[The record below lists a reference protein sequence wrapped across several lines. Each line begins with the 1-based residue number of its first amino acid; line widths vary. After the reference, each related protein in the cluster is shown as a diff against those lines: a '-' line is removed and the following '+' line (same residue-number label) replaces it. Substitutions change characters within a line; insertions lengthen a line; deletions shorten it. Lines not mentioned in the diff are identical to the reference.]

1 MENNDSVLPELAGG
15 LAAYKVL
22 DKYKY
27 LSTLYSTL
35 PGSSNLQRQYERSG
49 LSIDRYGQTVAS
61 SLTSQI
67 MALEEASPLHILRTF
82 QLSNLLQPFIK
93 NPALDQEVHLTGETI
108 RGQQLFYEN
117 LLIESNKEQYR
128 KTKRLLQAEDLKRG
142 FIFRNNKLYG
152 INAQGAINLSDVVL
166 DDARL
171 VLANHKNGQIVSQN
185 HVLRKYAEGIG
196 ANINMKNA
204 IDNPLMVMGSNSK
217 AKTLLDQLNS
227 YLKVGTEI
235 GYKTLDNPVKGFE
248 DIVTGLGGNLYG
260 LDNTRFWNKAK
271 AIANVQLGTGG
282 VYNLGHMDSIS
293 RMSKNLALK
302 GGGIYLGY
310 QLADSAV
317 RTLAS
322 PGNDFDSGI
331 MSGLGGLYA
340 KARIGFAKVW
350 SDKFQNYKE
359 AQEQAAPG
367 STNLLTLLGMPLGGA
382 LIGAQTG
389 YFSRIGT
396 AAIKGQEASAMKYS
410 AESYSKFLGLFNI
423 HKPTTIMQRNAIIGG
438 IIGAATVLPFLPGAL
453 IGASSKELEDRYSGK
468 KEEAVR
474 ANRWWGMGGN
484 SIHGDNTKYFQQNWF
499 ARAKSQAKTK
509 ALYGDDATEKS
520 VNPFLH
526 LFSYIRDPYRKE
538 RITQDYAPYPIW
550 GMEVGVGSFIG
561 KFYERTIGQVIKPD
575 LLNPKIKLEQEKSQE
590 RLKELKGMKDVFG
603 IKIDKQI
610 IDFRN
615 RVLNNPESASMPSSD
630 TGDQSKESTSRL
642 FEREEYNPALNGI
655 VPQVAGLKNTQNT
668 KVVDLSDYNISVED
682 ADTIELVRKGAFGRL
697 RKKVQVRLAG
707 VDAPETGDH
716 AAGSDSEGEKFHQS
730 QEHNKE
736 STAILNS
743 LLSQQNSL
751 KLIVNTKDQ
760 TYGRQLGVIVGDNN
774 SNLNMELL
782 RQGAV
787 TALPWDGGDIVSKTA
802 LMQAQKQAQAENKG
816 LWAGKRYKAEQ
827 LFGEITGETQT
838 HNTFVKMD
846 KLAQNPAL
854 GALATYLKNL
864 EGQQGDLSPEDVK
877 NITTLANT
885 FLNFKDDTKTNSNYQ
900 DSIALSPMKFKPG
913 IGSVSNPLSM
923 KPTVITSQGFGSSA
937 SYSLYNVASP
947 EFNPNT
953 QNLKLVYD
961 NLTDF
966 TGIKGWAFSLAV
978 DQLTGNN
985 QKTLSLN
992 DRQLSKSGE
1001 SSNPARDFAEMNLG
1015 DVMGIG
1021 EFQRRIM
1028 PTSAGALPKTTNL
1041 MKNNAAPSWLPQDG
1055 NKYYLDFSRGNYFD
1069 VIENGESRLPGRG
1082 YESLHPELKGVD
1094 PENYPLVY
1102 KYKILSD
1109 VAKGSK
1115 EQYDMRRKV
1124 LDLYKAGKLSKG
1136 EEDILVS
1143 TLDQEVARER
1153 RKTFREDIPRMSGI
1167 LGTAQSSLWN
1177 TLSNISNSNPL
1188 EFLTPWRPFSK
1199 FMHQR
1204 TALQDYEQTQLAGP
1218 DTAIWT
1224 NPYSHF
1230 IKPTFNKMRY
1240 MVDREFKPE
1249 ETEEKEHVNE
1259 YFDKL
1264 KFIKGL
1270 LNSNEKEA
1278 FQTVIHGSLS
1288 GLNTIEKIR
1297 RFKAGLTDDQKDY
1310 FEAFSKET
1318 NEKTRQRL
1326 LEILPDDVARGYK
1339 QIWHNVDIAEKARRG
1354 GYSVQGALNKDFLET
1369 TQRLKHTFAPDY
1381 QISAEDKDRLKRRIE
1396 KDRDDYANLGYSK
1409 SLRYQL
1415 GEADLIRTRVAQ
1427 KEAYQY
1433 IEKATN
1439 TPNGYFAG
1447 WDPRLTADDIK
1458 IKTLHAGKEDLRRFG
1473 FWKADEEKMNSM
1485 NVLDNDTQVTTKLA
1499 AIKRE
1504 IEAARQVKTS
1514 VEVALFKK
1522 GFKATN
1528 VRINDSEINSVI
1540 IRNKEQGGSK

>member
-1 MENNDSVLPELAGG
+1 MAENNDSALPEIIGAGI
-15 LAAYKVL
+15 AYKTF

-35 PGSSNLQRQYERSG
+35 PGSSNLQKQYERSG
-49 LSIDRYGQTVAS
+49 LSIDRYGQSVSS
-61 SLTSQI
+61 SLVSQV
-67 MALEEASPLHILRTF
+67 MALEEASPLHIMRTF

-93 NPALDQEVHLTGETI
+93 NAALDQEVHLTGETI

-117 LLIESNKEQYR
+117 LLIEANKERYR
-128 KTKRLLQAEDLKRG
+128 KAKRLMQAEDLKRG

-152 INAQGAINLSDVVL
+152 VHANGSINIDDIVL

-196 ANINMKNA
+196 ANINFKNA

-217 AKTLLDQLNS
+217 SKTLLSQLNS

-235 GYKTLDNPVKGFE
+235 GYKTLDNPIKGFE
-248 DIVTGLGGNLYG
+248 EIVTGLGGNLYG
-260 LDNTRFWNKAK
+260 LDNTRFWNKAR
-271 AIANVQLGTGG
+271 AVANIQLGTGG
-282 VYNLGHMDSIS
+282 VYHLGHADSIT
-293 RMSKNLALK
+293 RMSKNLLLK

-310 QLADSAV
+310 QLADSAA
-317 RTLAS
+317 RAIAS
-322 PGNDFDSGI
+322 PGNDFDSGLI
-331 MSGLGGLYA
+331 SGLGGLYA

-350 SDKFQNYKE
+350 SDRFQNYRE
-359 AQEQAAPG
+359 AQEQSAPG
-367 STNLLTLLGMPLGGA
+367 STNLLTLAGMPLGGA
-382 LIGAQTG
+382 LVGAQLS
-389 YFSRIGT
+389 YFGRIGEGI
-396 AAIKGQEASAMKYS
+396 IKGQEKTAFKYS
-410 AESYSKFLGLFNI
+410 AESYSKFIGMFNI

-438 IIGAATVLPFLPGAL
+438 IVGAATVLPFLPGAL

-468 KEEAVR
+468 KEDAVK
-474 ANRWWGMGGN
+474 ANRWWGFGGN

-499 ARAKSQAKTK
+499 ARAKAQSKTK
-509 ALYGDDATEKS
+509 ALYGDDSTEKAL
-520 VNPFLH
+520 NPFLH
-526 LFSYIRDPYRKE
+526 LFSYLRDPYRKE
-538 RITQDYAPYPIW
+538 KQMQDYAPYPIW

-575 LLNPKIKLEQEKSQE
+575 LLNPKIKLEQEKTKE
-590 RLKELKGMKDVFG
+590 RIDKLRGMKDVFG
-603 IKIDKQI
+603 IKIDNEI
-610 IDFRN
+610 INFRN
-615 RVLNNPESASMPSSD
+615 KVLNNPEATVESSD
-630 TGDQSKESTSRL
+630 TTDTTKESSTRL
-642 FEREEYNPALNGI
+642 FEHNEYDPSLKPI
-655 VPQVAGLKNTQNT
+655 TEQVAGLKNLNNT
-668 KVVDLSDYNISVED
+668 KVVDLSNYKINVED
-682 ADTIELVRKGAFGRL
+682 ADTIELVKKGAFGFMS
-697 RKKVQVRLAG
+697 KKIQVRLAG

-716 AAGSDSEGEKFHQS
+716 GAGSSPKDVYHQS

-736 STAILNS
+736 STNILKNM
-743 LLSQQNSL
+743 LANQNSL

-787 TALPWDGGDIVSKTA
+787 TALPWDGGDIVSKPA
-802 LMQAQKQAQAENKG
+802 LMQAQAEARRNNAG
-816 LWAGKRYKAEQ
+816 LWQGKRYKAEQ

-838 HNTFVKMD
+838 HNTFVKLD
-846 KLAQNPAL
+846 KLSQNPAL

-864 EGQQGDLSPEDVK
+864 EGQQGELSADDIK

-885 FLNFKDDTKTNSNYQ
+885 FLNFKDDSKVDFKYQ

-913 IGSVSNPLSM
+913 VGSVSTPLSM

-937 SYSLYNVASP
+937 SYSLYNIASP
-947 EFNPNT
+947 DFTPNNE
-953 QNLKLVYD
+953 NLKLMYD
-961 NLTDF
+961 NFTDF

-978 DQLTGNN
+978 DAVTGNN
-985 QKTLSLN
+985 GKTLTLN

-1001 SSNPARDFAEMNLG
+1001 FSNPARDFAEMNLG
-1015 DVMGIG
+1015 DVAGIG

-1041 MKNNAAPSWLPQDG
+1041 MQNNAAPSWLPHDG
-1055 NKYYLDFSRGNYFD
+1055 NKYYLDFSRGNYYD
-1069 VIENGESRLPGRG
+1069 VVENGENRLPGKG
-1082 YESLHPELKGVD
+1082 FESLHPELKGVD

-1153 RKTFREDIPRMSGI
+1153 RKTFREDIPRVSGI
-1167 LGTAQSSLWN
+1167 LGTAQSSVWN
-1177 TLSNISNSNPL
+1177 TLSNISTANPF

-1218 DTAIWT
+1218 DTAMWT

-1230 IKPTFNKMRY
+1230 IKPTFNKIRY
-1240 MVDREFKPE
+1240 MMDRGFKPE
-1249 ETEEKEHVNE
+1249 ETKEKENVNE

-1264 KFIKGL
+1264 KLIKGL

-1278 FQTVIHGSLS
+1278 YQTVVHSTLS
-1288 GLNTIEKIR
+1288 GLNTVDKIR
-1297 RFKAGLTDDQKDY
+1297 RFKSALTDDQKDY
-1310 FEAFSKET
+1310 FESFSKET
-1318 NEKTRQRL
+1318 NEVTRQRI

-1339 QIWHNVDIAEKARRG
+1339 QIWNNVDIAEKARKG
-1354 GYSVQGALNKDFLET
+1354 GYSVQQALNKDFLEST
-1369 TQRLKHTFAPDY
+1369 ERLKNTFDRNY
-1381 QISAEDKDRLKRRIE
+1381 KISSEDRSRLKKRIE
-1396 KDRDDYANLGYSK
+1396 KDKDDYANLGYSD

-1415 GEADLIRTRVAQ
+1415 GEADLIRTRIAQ

-1433 IEKATN
+1433 IDKATSAP
-1439 TPNGYFAG
+1439 TGYFSG

-1458 IKTLHAGKEDLRRFG
+1458 IKTLHTGKEDLRRFG

-1485 NVLDNDTQVTTKLA
+1485 NVLDNDTQVVSKLEQ
-1499 AIKRE
+1499 IKQE
-1504 IEAARQVKTS
+1504 IESARQVKTS
-1514 VEVALFKK
+1514 IDVSLFKK

-1528 VRINDSEINSVI
+1528 IRVNDSEINSVI
-1540 IRNKEQGGSK
+1540 IRNREGNK